1 MTPITLY
8 RGTGA
13 DLPFGHP
20 TRAHR
25 GVAMEGYFWR
35 LTDPATGR
43 VLIALCGANQG
54 PEGPWATIGLAGSNG
69 FVRTAA
75 RPGSW
80 TDPHR
85 LGVRGGPMNSPVFSG
100 DEEHLRVD
108 LGPDARLDLRFHD
121 LEPWP
126 HRAFGGSSV
135 FQVIPGLNQYWHPWL
150 LGGRAS
156 GTATLGGETWEFDGA
171 HVYGEK
177 NWGREGFPESWW
189 WGQAQGFAEPE
200 ACVAFAGGLV
210 TAGPMKVEV
219 TGLVV
224 KLPDSRV
231 LRLGNPVISPVR
243 ARTTDDTWEFEGR
256 GYGWRVEVTGSAP
269 LTDAFVLPV
278 PLPSGHRNV
287 PGDLEH
293 LTGDLE
299 VTVSRFGRHMWSG
312 RSTLAAL
319 EHGGLDRAAAELRR
333 RGLDP
338 TRPDAPPEGH

>member
-1 MTPITLY
+1 
-8 RGTGA
+8 
-13 DLPFGHP
+13 
-20 TRAHR
+20 
-25 GVAMEGYFWR
+25 
-35 LTDPATGR
+35 
-43 VLIALCGANQG
+43 
-54 PEGPWATIGLAGSNG
+54 
-69 FVRTAA
+69 
-75 RPGSW
+75 
-80 TDPHR
+80 
-85 LGVRGGPMNSPVFSG
+85 
-100 DEEHLRVD
+100 
-108 LGPDARLDLRFHD
+108 
-121 LEPWP
+121 
-126 HRAFGGSSV
+126 
-135 FQVIPGLNQYWHPWL
+135 
-150 LGGRAS
+150 
-156 GTATLGGETWEFDGA
+156 
-171 HVYGEK
+171 
-177 NWGREGFPESWW
+177 
-189 WGQAQGFAEPE
+189 
-200 ACVAFAGGLV
+200 VAFAGGLV

-219 TGLVV
+219 TGLMV

-243 ARTTDDTWEFEGR
+243 ARTTDDTWELEGR

-338 TRPDAPPEGH
+338 THPDAPPEGH